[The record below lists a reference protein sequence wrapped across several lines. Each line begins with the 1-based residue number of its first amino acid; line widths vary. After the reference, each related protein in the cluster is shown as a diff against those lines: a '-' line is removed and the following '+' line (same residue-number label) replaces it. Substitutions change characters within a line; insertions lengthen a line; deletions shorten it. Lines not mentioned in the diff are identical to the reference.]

1 VIDDKVFDIPQ
12 EVIAHF
18 RDLRKVC
25 NINSKIRVNVFD
37 VIFSRNRDKYLDAVK
52 SFLSSF
58 HKERCIVFLDPDIG
72 LEPGRPGLKHVRS
85 WEAADIWKELK
96 PGDVYTFYQH
106 GNPRKKNWINYMK
119 SKLEEALHLTK
130 DNLLK

>member
-37 VIFSRNRDKYLDAVK
+37 VIFSNPRDKYLDAVK

-72 LEPGRPGLKHVRS
+72 LEPERQRPELKHVLEK
-85 WEAADIWKELK
+85 EAAEIWEELK
-96 PGDVYTFYQH
+96 PGDTYIFYQH
-106 GNPRKKNWINYMK
+106 RN
-119 SKLEEALHLTK
+119 
-130 DNLLK
+130 